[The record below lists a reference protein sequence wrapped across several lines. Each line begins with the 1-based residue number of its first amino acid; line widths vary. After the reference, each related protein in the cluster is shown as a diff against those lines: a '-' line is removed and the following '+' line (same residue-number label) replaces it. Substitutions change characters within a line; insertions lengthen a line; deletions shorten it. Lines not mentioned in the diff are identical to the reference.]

1 MDDFDI
7 QSRFRSH
14 RTYRPM
20 QRCLETEVRSEG
32 RGIVHCLI
40 LLGLIATGLLL
51 APPPTSAIIGGR
63 NAEAGKWGWNV
74 GLFLDIQKSV
84 GCGGSLI
91 ARTWVLTAAHCLQ
104 GVRLSNVFALLGT
117 HDSTSGELTTVSI
130 IHIHP
135 DYDGNRRNDIALLK
149 LSTSAPASLGS
160 VSLPNEATHARIA
173 APGTTT
179 TALGWGL
186 TDASSVTSGVSD
198 LQQVALT
205 LKSASEC
212 ASAAVFGSFFSS
224 TAHLCTET
232 QGKSVCAGD
241 SGGPLVVTD
250 QGTDYQVGIT
260 SYAEQTR
267 PIPCRKAGF
276 TRVASYRDW
285 IDLVTG
291 PPTAAPTGLAAVPD
305 SGMVTLQWDDPG
317 DPLVTGYEVRSR
329 PEDGTY
335 NVWTAIPAGD
345 VRARA
350 HAVTGLTNGREYAFQ
365 VRPVNDGGTGPK
377 AGIWATPRAS
387 VDAMPT
393 FGTATVA
400 DQGWVKNMTIEP
412 LVLPAA
418 VGGDG
423 VLSYRLT
430 PATLPSGLSFDST
443 ARTISGTPSVNR
455 GATDYTWTATD
466 ADGDP
471 VSLVFSVSV
480 GQGICD
486 RTRLVQEAIISRVR
500 WVIARTSDEVRC
512 DQVTGVHLRLIT
524 YLDGLVNEEIPG
536 IPGISALRGGDF
548 FGLSSLP
555 AVSLDRNPL
564 TSLPAD
570 LFAGARSLRN
580 LSLSYNRLSALPA
593 GIFDGLNLTDGLL
606 LHGNTA
612 SPLPL
617 NVVAERIGSQ
627 ARAYLAQAAPRAV
640 RVTWT
645 ATGGSTATGTAIIPA
660 GQRYSAPFGAAAAQA
675 VTITLS
681 APALDGVSESTSD
694 GSGSYSGFQLAV
706 PSASA
711 SVTIP
716 GAPVDLGSLAISQGT
731 LDPAFAADRTAYAAS
746 VGNAVTSVDITPT
759 VSDPSMAT
767 LTVNG
772 VAVTSGTAHSV
783 PLAVGENTIAV
794 VVAEQGGTATK
805 TYTLTVTRAPSS
817 VAELSGLTLSDG
829 TLSPAFA
836 AGEIAYTAEVAHTV
850 TSLTLT
856 PTAADRDHATIT
868 VSGVPAFSGDPS
880 DGVDL
885 RVGANAVPIVVT
897 AQDGTTKEYT
907 VTVTRQA
914 RPVVPPPPPDRQP
927 SFEDAAV
934 AAQRYM
940 VGTAITPLVLPAA
953 TGGDPPL
960 SYALTSALPVGLSFD
975 ARTREVAGTPL
986 EANAEASYTLTATDM
1001 DGDTATLAFT
1011 IEVVPDLMPTF
1022 GDAVV
1027 KAQRYRIGTPVAL
1040 PLPAAMGGD
1049 GALSYRLAPELPV
1062 GLSFD
1067 NATRSVSGTPA
1078 AEQAATT
1085 YTWTATDEDGDTASL
1100 TFTVEVLEPII
1111 VSISEADAF
1120 EGGPIEFKVGLSIAA
1135 ESDVTV
1141 TWTTTAGTATPEE
1154 DYRHETGGRLRIPAG
1169 RTEAPLRVQT
1179 LEDRY
1184 VEPPETFTV
1193 TLLDATNAKLG
1204 ANSEAMG
1211 TITDN
1216 DTEAARHRALGM
1228 VLAGVGRTISTDA
1241 VDVIGGRFEQQ
1252 LPAVHATL
1260 GGQTLS
1266 LQNDTEAGQW
1276 GRVAGLAYGVAQALG
1291 MEVVSPLAGP
1301 VGSVGDAA
1309 WDVLARAATA
1319 RWDSPL
1325 SEASDFRAASVD
1337 AWNGQAMPNTAAWS
1351 PGGYHGHRRRPDQA
1365 SGGRTEAPVP
1375 GAGLGQRRRRGISA
1389 TLDSAFQSPVRFRR
1403 VSAMKMLS
1411 RSRFEVPLGTQEAEG
1426 WMSGWTLWGRGTP
1439 SGFNGEPKDDFSM
1452 AGDVF
1457 TGYLGL
1463 DYRLQQNVL
1472 LGLAVA
1478 HSRGDVGYETTD
1490 VTEGEMDIG
1499 LTSVLPY
1506 AHWSPRPGLG
1516 VWGLFGAGW
1525 GDVELTDEAGKGET
1539 DLEMLMAAVGARQE
1553 LLTWRRID
1561 LALKADAF
1569 LAELEAESKNGL
1581 PKTAGDAQRLRLM
1594 LEGRTAWATSE
1605 GAQLTPSFE
1614 VGGRWDGGKAETGV
1628 GAELGGGLEYRHV
1641 KLGLGIEARGRYLLV
1656 HQQSA
1661 FDEWGAS
1668 LTLKLDPGEAERGP
1682 WLALAPVWGTEA
1694 SRIEQMW
1701 DSADVLHAGAG
1712 QSDAAGLSPE
1722 RLEVE
1727 WGYGLVIHEGAGMVT
1742 PYGGVSLGEPWVS
1755 GYRLGGRVE
1764 VSEAMDLSV
1773 EGERRERPR
1782 GTAQYGLTLRGHL
1795 HW

>member
-1 MDDFDI
+1 M
-7 QSRFRSH
+7 S
-14 RTYRPM
+14 
-20 QRCLETEVRSEG
+20 
-32 RGIVHCLI
+32 
-40 LLGLIATGLLL
+40 
-51 APPPTSAIIGGR
+51 
-63 NAEAGKWGWNV
+63 
-74 GLFLDIQKSV
+74 
-84 GCGGSLI
+84 
-91 ARTWVLTAAHCLQ
+91 
-104 GVRLSNVFALLGT
+104 
-117 HDSTSGELTTVSI
+117 
-130 IHIHP
+130 
-135 DYDGNRRNDIALLK
+135 
-149 LSTSAPASLGS
+149 
-160 VSLPNEATHARIA
+160 
-173 APGTTT
+173 
-179 TALGWGL
+179 
-186 TDASSVTSGVSD
+186 
-198 LQQVALT
+198 
-205 LKSASEC
+205 LKSASQC
-212 ASAAVFGSFFSS
+212 QSIFS
-224 TAHLCTET
+224 TIYDTNAHLCTQT
-232 QGKSVCAGD
+232 SNQGICVFD
-241 SGGPLVVTD
+241 SGGPLVVND
-250 QGTDYQVGIT
+250 GGVYRQIGV
-260 SYAEQTR
+260 SSFAESEDGRSLQ
-267 PIPCRKAGF
+267 CVESGF
-276 TRVASYRDW
+276 TRVASYVDW
-285 IDLVTG
+285 INTIITTRPGG
-291 PPTAAPTGLAAVPD
+291 PRHLTATAGNAQ
-305 SGMVTLQWDDPG
+305 VTLTWDTPDGPFIES
-317 DPLVTGYEVRSR
+317 YEVRYR
-329 PEDGTY
+329 TADGTY
-335 NVWTAIPAGD
+335 NAWRAI
-345 VRARA
+345 
-350 HAVTGLTNGREYAFQ
+350 TGSSDSTTGHRVSGLRNGTTYAFQ
-365 VRPVNDGGTGPK
+365 VRAENGAGPGAK
-377 AGIWATPRAS
+377 ARVFGIPHAA

-393 FGTATVA
+393 FGSATVG
-400 DQGWVKNMTIEP
+400 DQVWIANVITTRT
-412 LVLPAA
+412 LPEAA
-418 VGGDG
+418 GGDG
-423 VLSYRLT
+423 VLTYHLT
-430 PATLPSGLSFDST
+430 PSTPPAGMTFTASTRTL
-443 ARTISGTPSVNR
+443 SGTPTTSAGKV
-455 GATDYTWTATD
+455 TYTWTATD
-466 ADGDP
+466 ADGDDAVLTFGITVASTFSARSSGAGCEF
-471 VSLVFSVSV
+471 VSTL
-480 GQGICD
+480 
-486 RTRLVQEAIISRVR
+486 
-500 WVIARTSDEVRC
+500 SDTAMCSDALPES
-512 DQVTGVHLRLIT
+512 QVLSLQLAELNDI
-524 YLDGLVNEEIPG
+524 
-536 IPGISALRGGDF
+536 ALR
-548 FGLSSLP
+548 SLP
-555 AVSLDRNPL
+555 SDMFSGLTGLRRIFLHGNLL
-564 TSLPAD
+564 TSLPAG
-570 LFAGARSLRN
+570 L
-580 LSLSYNRLSALPA
+580 
-593 GIFDGLNLTDGLL
+593 FDGLGNLELL
-606 LHGNTA
+606 RLHGNTG
-612 SPLPL
+612 SPLAL
-617 NVVAERIGSQ
+617 NVVAERAGSQ

-645 ATGGSTATGTAIIPA
+645 ATGGSTATGTAIILA

-694 GSGSYSGFQLAV
+694 SSGSYSGFQLAV

-746 VGNAVTSVDITPT
+746 VGNAVTSVDLTPT

-772 VAVTSGTAHSV
+772 AAVTSGTARSV

-794 VVAEQGGTATK
+794 VVAEQGGTAAK
-805 TYTLTVTRAPSS
+805 TYTLTMTRAPSL

-836 AGEIAYTAEVAHTV
+836 AGETAYTAEVAHTV

-856 PTAADRDHATIT
+856 PTATDRDHATIT

-897 AQDGTTKEYT
+897 AQDGTTAKEYT

-927 SFEDAAV
+927 SFEDAPV

-940 VGTAITPLVLPAA
+940 VGAAITPLVLPAA

-960 SYALTSALPVGLSFD
+960 SYALIPALPAELSFD

-986 EANAEASYTLTATDM
+986 EASAEASYTLTATDM
-1001 DGDTATLAFT
+1001 DGDTARLTFT
-1011 IEVVPDLMPTF
+1011 VEVVPDLMPTF
-1022 GDAVV
+1022 GDAAVE
-1027 KAQRYRIGTPVAL
+1027 AQRYRVGTPVAL

-1049 GALSYRLAPELPV
+1049 GALSYRLAPALPVGLSFDSTTRVVSGTPAAEQAATTYTWTVTDGDGDTARLTFTVEVVPDLMPTFGDAAVEAQRYRVGTPVALPLPAAMGGDGALSYRLAPALPV

-1085 YTWTATDEDGDTASL
+1085 YMWTATDEDGDTASL

-1120 EGGPIEFKVGLSIAA
+1120 EGGPVEFKVGLSIAA

-1193 TLLDATNAKLG
+1193 TLLDATNAKVG
-1204 ANSEAMG
+1204 ANSGATG

-1228 VLAGVGRTISTDA
+1228 VLAGVGRTISMDA

-1260 GGQTLS
+1260 GGQALN

-1276 GRVAGLAYGVAQALG
+1276 GRVAGLAYGVARALG

-1319 RWDSPL
+1319 RWDPTL
-1325 SEASDFRAASVD
+1325 SEASDFRAAPVD
-1337 AWNGQAMPNTAAWS
+1337 AWNGQAVPNTATWS
-1351 PGGYHGHRRRPDQA
+1351 PGGYRGHLRRPDRA
-1365 SGGRTEAPVP
+1365 SGGRTEALVP

-1389 TLDSAFQSPVRFRR
+1389 TLDQAFQSPVRFRR
-1403 VSAMKMLS
+1403 VSAMEMLS
-1411 RSRFEVPLGTQEAEG
+1411 RSRFDVPLGTQEAEG
-1426 WMSGWTLWGRGTP
+1426 WMSGWTLWGRGTA
-1439 SGFNGEPKDDFSM
+1439 SGFNGEPEDDFSM

-1742 PYGGVSLGEPWVS
+1742 PYGGVSLGEPWVR

>member
-1 MDDFDI
+1 M
-7 QSRFRSH
+7 S
-14 RTYRPM
+14 
-20 QRCLETEVRSEG
+20 
-32 RGIVHCLI
+32 
-40 LLGLIATGLLL
+40 
-51 APPPTSAIIGGR
+51 
-63 NAEAGKWGWNV
+63 
-74 GLFLDIQKSV
+74 
-84 GCGGSLI
+84 
-91 ARTWVLTAAHCLQ
+91 
-104 GVRLSNVFALLGT
+104 
-117 HDSTSGELTTVSI
+117 
-130 IHIHP
+130 
-135 DYDGNRRNDIALLK
+135 
-149 LSTSAPASLGS
+149 
-160 VSLPNEATHARIA
+160 
-173 APGTTT
+173 
-179 TALGWGL
+179 
-186 TDASSVTSGVSD
+186 
-198 LQQVALT
+198 
-205 LKSASEC
+205 LKSASQC
-212 ASAAVFGSFFSS
+212 QSIFS
-224 TAHLCTET
+224 TIYDTNAHLCTQT
-232 QGKSVCAGD
+232 SNQGICVFD
-241 SGGPLVVTD
+241 SGGPLVVND
-250 QGTDYQVGIT
+250 GGVYRQIGV
-260 SYAEQTR
+260 SSFAESEDGRSLQ
-267 PIPCRKAGF
+267 CVESGF
-276 TRVASYRDW
+276 TRVASYVDW
-285 IDLVTG
+285 INTIITTRPGG
-291 PPTAAPTGLAAVPD
+291 PRHLTATAGNAQ
-305 SGMVTLQWDDPG
+305 VTLTWDTPDGPFIES
-317 DPLVTGYEVRSR
+317 YEVRYR
-329 PEDGTY
+329 TADGTY
-335 NVWTAIPAGD
+335 NAWRAI
-345 VRARA
+345 
-350 HAVTGLTNGREYAFQ
+350 TGSSDSTTGHRVSGLRNGTTYAFQ
-365 VRPVNDGGTGPK
+365 VRAENGAGPGAKARVFGTPQ
-377 AGIWATPRAS
+377 AA
-387 VDAMPT
+387 VDALPT
-393 FGTATVA
+393 FGSATVG
-400 DQGWVKNMTIEP
+400 DQVWIANVITTRT
-412 LVLPAA
+412 LPEAA
-418 VGGDG
+418 GGDG
-423 VLSYRLT
+423 VLTYHLT
-430 PATLPSGLSFDST
+430 PSTPPAGMTFTASTRTL
-443 ARTISGTPSVNR
+443 SGTPTTSAGKV
-455 GATDYTWTATD
+455 TYTWTATD
-466 ADGDP
+466 ADGDDAVLTFGITVAP
-471 VSLVFSVSV
+471 TFSARSSGAGCEFVSTL
-480 GQGICD
+480 
-486 RTRLVQEAIISRVR
+486 
-500 WVIARTSDEVRC
+500 SDTAMCSDALPES
-512 DQVTGVHLRLIT
+512 QVLSLQLAELNDI
-524 YLDGLVNEEIPG
+524 
-536 IPGISALRGGDF
+536 ALR
-548 FGLSSLP
+548 SLP
-555 AVSLDRNPL
+555 SDMFSGLTGLRRIFLHGNLL
-564 TSLPAD
+564 TSLPAG
-570 LFAGARSLRN
+570 L
-580 LSLSYNRLSALPA
+580 
-593 GIFDGLNLTDGLL
+593 FDGLGNLELL
-606 LHGNTA
+606 RLHGNTG
-612 SPLPL
+612 SPLTL
-617 NVVAERIGSQ
+617 NVVAERSGSQ

-746 VGNAVTSVDITPT
+746 GGNAVTSVDLTPT

-772 VAVTSGTAHSV
+772 AAVTSGTARSV

-817 VAELSGLTLSDG
+817 VAELNGLTLSDG

-836 AGEIAYTAEVAHTV
+836 AGETAYTAEVAHTV

-856 PTAADRDHATIT
+856 PTATDRDHATIT
-868 VSGVPAFSGDPS
+868 VGGVPAFSGDPS

-897 AQDGTTKEYT
+897 AQDGTTTKEYT

-914 RPVVPPPPPDRQP
+914 RPVVPPPPQDRQP
-927 SFEDAAV
+927 SFEDATV

-940 VGTAITPLVLPAA
+940 VGAAVTPLVLPAA

-960 SYALTSALPVGLSFD
+960 SYALIPALPAGLSFD

-986 EANAEASYTLTATDM
+986 EASAEASYTLTATDM
-1001 DGDTATLAFT
+1001 DGDTARLTFT
-1011 IEVVPDLMPTF
+1011 VEVVSDLMPTF
-1022 GDAVV
+1022 GDVAVA
-1027 KAQRYRIGTPVAL
+1027 AQRYRVGTPVAL

-1049 GALSYRLAPELPV
+1049 GALSYRLAPALPV

-1067 NATRSVSGTPA
+1067 NATRVVSGTPA
-1078 AEQAATT
+1078 TEQAATT

-1120 EGGPIEFKVGLSIAA
+1120 EGGPVEFKVGLSIAA

-1204 ANSEAMG
+1204 ANSEATG

-1260 GGQTLS
+1260 GGQALN

-1276 GRVAGLAYGVAQALG
+1276 GRVAGLAYGVARALG

-1337 AWNGQAMPNTAAWS
+1337 AWNGQAVPNTAAWS
-1351 PGGYHGHRRRPDQA
+1351 PGGYHGHRRRPDRA
-1365 SGGRTEAPVP
+1365 SSGRTEAPAP
-1375 GAGLGQRRRRGISA
+1375 GAGLGQRRQGGISA

-1403 VSAMKMLS
+1403 VSAMEMLS

-1426 WMSGWTLWGRGTP
+1426 WMSGWTLWGRGTA

-1525 GDVELTDEAGKGET
+1525 GDVELTDEAGKEET

-1553 LLTWRRID
+1553 LLTWRQID

-1605 GAQLTPSFE
+1605 GAQLTPSLE
-1614 VGGRWDGGKAETGV
+1614 VGGRWDSGKAETGV

-1701 DSADVLHAGAG
+1701 DSADVFHAGAG

-1742 PYGGVSLGEPWVS
+1742 PYGGMSLGGPGVR